1 MEPLHPG
8 DPRQIGPYRLEAR
21 LGAGGMGQ
29 VFLGISPGA
38 RRVAVKVIRAEH
50 AEDERFRRRFAR
62 EVEAARSVGG
72 FHTAQV
78 VDADPDAVSP
88 WLVTAFIPGPSL
100 QQAVAERGPL
110 APEAVRALAAGLAE
124 GLAAIH
130 ACGLVHRDLKPG
142 NVIMAEDG
150 PRIIDFGVARATD
163 ATVLT
168 SHNVVVGTY
177 AYMAPEQVLGEAAGP
192 LGDVFSLGC
201 VLAYAA
207 TGRGP
212 FDATAIPAIV
222 HRVLY
227 EEPDLSG
234 VPDDLR
240 ALVAACLA
248 KDPERRPTV
257 DTLMTAPR
265 RIAAPAPGPARTPV
279 PDDAAG
285 THANATL
292 IATRQQDAPA
302 AAPATAPIGPAPVG
316 RRALLIG
323 AGAVAAVAAVGV
335 PAGVY
340 LAQRDGERKAAV
352 PPAAPPRP
360 SGLISPTGSLTAEN
374 VKTLTE
380 VAITADG
387 RTIAAG
393 GLDSTITLWDVGTG
407 RALRTI
413 DKTGWV
419 SALAFSPNG
428 EFVASSASNAGALLV
443 WDAATGRI
451 RVNVRT
457 GQFGLNSVAYSPD
470 GRTIAGVNPDAR
482 LFDAADGR
490 TLATFDLGHSGVN
503 AVAFSPDGKVIAVGT
518 DGFYKKSPGNT
529 VQLLDGRTLRKRGQ
543 LVGHTE
549 SVTGVAFSPDGK
561 RVASS
566 GADQTVRIWD
576 VAERRAVRVIKAG
589 EASVKD
595 ARFSRD
601 GTAVL
606 GACSDRTV
614 RMWNLATGAL
624 TATLVGHSQAVE
636 RIALTPDGGTV
647 AGVGGSK
654 SDGSV
659 TLWKV

>member
-8 DPRQIGPYRLEAR
+8 DPRRIGPYRLEAR
-21 LGAGGMGQ
+21 LGTGGMGQ

-38 RRVAVKVIRAEH
+38 RRVAVKVIHAEH
-50 AEDERFRRRFAR
+50 AEDDRFRRRFAR
-62 EVEAARSVGG
+62 EVEAARRVGG

-78 VDADPDAVSP
+78 VDADPEAVSP

-100 QQAVAERGPL
+100 QQSVVERGPL
-110 APEAVRALAAGLAE
+110 DSEAVRALSAGLAE

-142 NVIMAEDG
+142 NVIMAADG

-177 AYMAPEQVLGEAAGP
+177 AYMSPEQVLGEAPGP
-192 LGDVFSLGC
+192 PGDVFSLGC

-207 TGRGP
+207 TGHGP
-212 FDATAIPAIV
+212 FDATSIPAIV
-222 HRVLY
+222 HRVLH
-227 EEPDLSG
+227 EEPDLSRL
-234 VPDDLR
+234 PDDLR
-240 ALVAACLA
+240 NLIAACLA
-248 KDPERRPTV
+248 KDPVRRPTV
-257 DTLMTAPR
+257 DTLTTRPQ
-265 RIAAPAPGPARTPV
+265 RIVAPAPGPARMLP
-279 PDDAAG
+279 PDDAVD
-285 THANATL
+285 TRANATL
-292 IATRQQDAPA
+292 VANRRQDASGV
-302 AAPATAPIGPAPVG
+302 APTGPVPVG

-335 PAGVY
+335 PAGF
-340 LAQRDGERKAAV
+340 LLIRGDGEQKAAA
-352 PPAAPPRP
+352 PPAAPPHP
-360 SGLISPTGSLTAEN
+360 NGLISPSGSLTAEG
-374 VKTLTE
+374 VKNLSE
-380 VAITADG
+380 VAITPDG
-387 RTIAAG
+387 RTLAAG
-393 GLDSTITLWDVGTG
+393 GSDATITLWDLTTR

-428 EFVASSASNAGALLV
+428 RFVASSASNAGVLLI

-451 RVNVRT
+451 NVNVRT

-470 GRTIAGVNPDAR
+470 GRTIVGVNPGAR
-482 LFDAADGR
+482 LFDAAGGR

-503 AVAFSPDGKVIAVGT
+503 AVSYSPNGKIVAVAV
-518 DGFYKKSPGNT
+518 DGFYSKPPGST
-529 VQLLDGRTLRKRGQ
+529 VQLLDGRTLRKLGQ
-543 LVGHTE
+543 LVGHTN

-576 VAERRAVRVIKAG
+576 VATRRTVRVIKAG

-595 ARFSRD
+595 AKFSPD
-601 GTAVL
+601 GSTVL

-614 RMWNLATGAL
+614 RMWNAATGAL

-636 RIALTPDGGTV
+636 RIVLTPDGRTV
-647 AGVGGSK
+647 AGVGGAK
-654 SDGSV
+654 ADGTV

>member
-1 MEPLHPG
+1 MEPLRPG
-8 DPRQIGPYRLEAR
+8 DPLRIGPYRLEAR

-29 VFLGISPGA
+29 VFLGTSPGA
-38 RRVAVKVIRAEH
+38 RRVAVKVIHAEH
-50 AEDERFRRRFAR
+50 AEDDRFRRRFAR
-62 EVEAARSVGG
+62 EVEAARRVGG

-78 VDADPDAVSP
+78 VDADPEAVSP
-88 WLVTAFIPGPSL
+88 WLVTAYIAGPSL
-100 QQAVAERGPL
+100 QQAVAERGALDPD
-110 APEAVRALAAGLAE
+110 AVRALAAGLAE

-142 NVIMAEDG
+142 NVIMAADG

-177 AYMAPEQVLGEAAGP
+177 AYMSPEQVLGEVSAP
-192 LGDVFSLGC
+192 PGDVFSLGC

-207 TGRGP
+207 TGSGP
-212 FDATAIPAIV
+212 FDAPTIPAIV
-222 HRVLY
+222 HRVLH

-234 VPDDLR
+234 LPDDLR
-240 ALVAACLA
+240 NLIAACLA
-248 KDPERRPTV
+248 KDYTKRPTV
-257 DTLMTAPR
+257 DTLTTAPQS
-265 RIAAPAPGPARTPV
+265 IVAPAPGPARMLP
-279 PDDAAG
+279 PEDAVD

-292 IATRQQDAPA
+292 VATRRQDGPAVAPA
-302 AAPATAPIGPAPVG
+302 GQPHVG

-323 AGAVAAVAAVGV
+323 AAVAAVGV
-335 PAGVY
+335 PAAFLLTRG
-340 LAQRDGERKAAV
+340 DGEQKATA

-360 SGLISPTGSLTAEN
+360 NGLASPSGSLSAEG
-374 VKTLTE
+374 VKNLSE
-380 VAITADG
+380 IAITGDG
-387 RTIAAG
+387 RTLAAG
-393 GLDSTITLWDVGTG
+393 GLDATITLWDLSTG
-407 RALRTI
+407 RVLRTI

-419 SALAFSPNG
+419 SALAFSPDG
-428 EFVASSASNAGALLV
+428 RSLASSASSAGVLLI

-451 RVNVRT
+451 KVNVRT

-470 GRTIAGVNPDAR
+470 GRMIAGVNPDAR
-482 LFDAADGR
+482 LFDAAGGR
-490 TLATFDLGHSGVN
+490 TQATFDLGHSGVN
-503 AVAFSPDGKVIAVGT
+503 AVAYSPDGKIVAVGV
-518 DGFYKKSPGNT
+518 DGYYKKSPGNT
-529 VQLLDGRTLRKRGQ
+529 VQLLDGRTLRKLGQ

-549 SVTGVAFSPDGK
+549 NVTGVAFSPDGK

-576 VAERRAVRVIKAG
+576 VATRRAVRVIRAG
-589 EASVKD
+589 EATVKD
-595 ARFSRD
+595 AKFSPD
-601 GTAVL
+601 GSTVL

-614 RMWNLATGAL
+614 RIWNTATGAL

-636 RIALTPDGGTV
+636 RIVLTPDGRTV

-654 SDGSV
+654 PDGTV